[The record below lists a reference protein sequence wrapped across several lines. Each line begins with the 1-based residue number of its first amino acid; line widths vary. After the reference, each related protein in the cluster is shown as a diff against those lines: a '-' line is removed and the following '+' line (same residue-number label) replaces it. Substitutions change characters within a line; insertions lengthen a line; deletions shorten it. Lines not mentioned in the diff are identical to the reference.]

1 MRVQYEG
8 FRPGMYIR
16 IQIKNMPCEFV
27 KNFDPHYPV
36 IVGGLLSGE
45 TNIGF
50 LQVRIKKHRW
60 YPKILKTKNPL
71 IISLGWRRFQTLPI
85 YSMQDHNGR
94 DRCLKY
100 TPQHLHCYASF
111 YGPITPQNTG
121 FVAIQDCADLTNKFR
136 LAATGTVLNLD
147 KSLNLVKKLKV
158 VGHPMKIYRKT
169 AFVQGMFNSALEATK
184 FEGALIKT
192 VSGIRGHIKKALS
205 KPEGAY
211 RAAFEDKILLS
222 DIVFLRTWYT
232 VQIPEFYYP
241 VCNLLLSAEIKMK
254 WKGMKTI
261 GEVRHEMGVSVEQN
275 QDSFYKIMGRKNFN
289 FRPLVLP
296 KGLEKDL
303 PFKSKV
309 KHLPKK
315 ENKLSRV
322 AVVREPK
329 EQKIADLQK
338 RIRAMYKE
346 SLKMDKKHALVK
358 KDKNRAVVQAKMK
371 KREESIKKRKKAF
384 CKRQSMN
391 GGGGGRK
398 FKKK

>member
-1 MRVQYEG
+1 
-8 FRPGMYIR
+8 
-16 IQIKNMPCEFV
+16 MPCEFIR
-27 KNFDPHYPV
+27 NFDANYPV

-45 TNIGF
+45 TNIGY

-60 YPKILKTKNPL
+60 YPKILKSKNPL
-71 IISLGWRRFQTLPI
+71 IISLGWRRFQTLPV

-111 YGPITPQNTG
+111 YGPITPQGTG
-121 FVAIQDCADLTNKFR
+121 FIAIQDCAEITNKFR
-136 LAATGTVLNLD
+136 IAATGTILNLD

-158 VGHPMKIYRKT
+158 VGNPMRIYKKT
-169 AFVQGMFNSALEATK
+169 AFIQGMFNSSLEATR

-205 KPEGAY
+205 KPEGTF

-222 DIVFLRTWYT
+222 DIVFLRTWYN

-241 VCNLLLSAEIKMK
+241 VCNLLLNVELKMK

-261 GEVRHEMGVSVEQN
+261 GQVRHEKGISVDQN
-275 QDSFYKIMGRKNFN
+275 QDSFYKKMERKKFN
-289 FRPLVLP
+289 FKPLVLP
-296 KGLEKDL
+296 KGLEKNL

-309 KHLPKK
+309 KHQPKK
-315 ENKLSRV
+315 ANKLSRV

-338 RIRAMYKE
+338 RIRAMYQE
-346 SLKMDKKHALVK
+346 SIKADKKHKLNKNV
-358 KDKNRAVVQAKMK
+358 KNRAVVQAKLK
-371 KREESIKKRKKAF
+371 KREESIKKRKKAI
-384 CKRQSMN
+384 CKRQSLTN
-391 GGGGGRK
+391 GSSSARK
-398 FKKK
+398 SK

>member
-1 MRVQYEG
+1 
-8 FRPGMYIR
+8 MYIR
-16 IQIKNMPCEFV
+16 IQLKNMPCEFV
-27 KNFDPHYPV
+27 KNFDPHYPI

-45 TNIGF
+45 TSIGF

-71 IISLGWRRFQTLPI
+71 IISLGWRRFQTLPV

-94 DRCLKY
+94 DRTLKY

-111 YGPITPQNTG
+111 YGPITPQGTG
-121 FVAIQDCADLTNKFR
+121 FVAIQDCADVSNKFR

-158 VGHPMKIYRKT
+158 VGHPMKVFKKT
-169 AFVQGMFNSALEATK
+169 AFIQGMFNSSLEATK

-205 KPEGAY
+205 KPQGVF

-222 DIVFLRTWYT
+222 DVVFMRTWYT

-241 VCNLLLSAEIKMK
+241 VCNLLLSNELKMK
-254 WKGMKTI
+254 WKGMKTV
-261 GEVRHEMGVSVEQN
+261 GQLRHEHGITVEQN
-275 QDSFYKIMGRKNFN
+275 KDSFYKKMERKSFN
-289 FRPLVLP
+289 FKPLVLP

-303 PFKSKV
+303 PFKSKL
-309 KHLPKK
+309 KHQPKK

-322 AVVREPK
+322 AVIREPK
-329 EQKIADLQK
+329 EQKIIDLKQ
-338 RIRAMYKE
+338 RIRLMYKE
-346 SLKMDKKHALVK
+346 SVQQEKKSRQAK
-358 KDKNRAVVQAKMK
+358 NEKNRANVKAKLK
-371 KREESIKKRKKAF
+371 KREESIRKRKKAF
-384 CKRQSMN
+384 CKRKSL
-391 GGGGGRK
+391 GK
-398 FKKK
+398 S